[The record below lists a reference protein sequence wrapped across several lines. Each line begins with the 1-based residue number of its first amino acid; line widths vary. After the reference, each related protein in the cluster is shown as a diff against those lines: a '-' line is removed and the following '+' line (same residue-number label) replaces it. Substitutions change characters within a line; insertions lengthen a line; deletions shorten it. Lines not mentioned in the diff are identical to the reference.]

1 MLTTKMSGAIIKGR
15 SAQVLSNNQ
24 QGANTMAQEK
34 KIRLTQNVF
43 IEGKPKTKGTV
54 ISINAD
60 DADYLVASNK
70 AEFVSDKDA
79 AKEK

>member
-1 MLTTKMSGAIIKGR
+1 MLTTIKSGAIIKGR
-15 SAQVLSNNQ
+15 SAQTLSNNQ
-24 QGANTMAQEK
+24 KELTMAQEK

-54 ISINAD
+54 LSINAD

-70 AEFVSDKDA
+70 AEFVSDKEQS
-79 AKEK
+79 KEK